1 MRYLGFLSHKISLK
15 VRLCYS
21 SYTCSHHHSVLFI
34 FSQPLPVPQE
44 QVPLNELDNLMREN
58 RETIICLVVDELKQV
73 LEQKFR
79 VAEILIKLEVLS
91 ETLKGLCVEVRW
103 AQTLVFN

>member
-1 MRYLGFLSHKISLK
+1 M
-15 VRLCYS
+15 
-21 SYTCSHHHSVLFI
+21 FI

>member
-1 MRYLGFLSHKISLK
+1 
-15 VRLCYS
+15 
-21 SYTCSHHHSVLFI
+21 
-34 FSQPLPVPQE
+34 
-44 QVPLNELDNLMREN
+44 MREN